1 MCIQRCHNACFVWE
15 SWIIFTLIRTFCF
28 FFYSSVIESLLMF
41 YFCGWGGNCKVV
53 NMNSFFSLIKK
64 CLKMCGVEVYHPD
77 ILLEKATLNKIQR
90 IIKDST
96 HPLFT
101 KITFS
106 TRKSGR
112 FISIKT
118 KTERHRKSFLPR
130 AIRSVTLLS
139 RKNILSAFWI
149 LKHLFATAMSVDVE
163 SLVCELCYLSNVLF

>member
-1 MCIQRCHNACFVWE
+1 
-15 SWIIFTLIRTFCF
+15 
-28 FFYSSVIESLLMF
+28 
-41 YFCGWGGNCKVV
+41 
-53 NMNSFFSLIKK
+53 
-64 CLKMCGVEVYHPD
+64 MCGAEVYHPD

-130 AIRSVTLLS
+130 AIRSVTL
-139 RKNILSAFWI
+139 
-149 LKHLFATAMSVDVE
+149 
-163 SLVCELCYLSNVLF
+163 